1 MRKHSNRRVRPCNPP
16 TLVALHCAPDVGIT
30 ERLAV
35 EGISGGWATTT
46 HFNQLLECADLLL
59 LAATEKKADD
69 EAEIAHLGR
78 TALANIRDRYY
89 QTKRIGATGEE
100 LKALRV
106 LVDIS
111 EDWWKRQSGALF
123 KEAVEALDRY
133 RDIQKEVVTPKN
145 HTIHSGEENPMHLDT
160 QDRRFFVTSPGDN
173 GQ

>member
-1 MRKHSNRRVRPCNPP
+1 MRKHSRRRVRPCNPP
-16 TLVALHCAPDVGIT
+16 TLVALHCAPEVGIT

-35 EGISGGWATTT
+35 EGIAHGWATAT

-59 LAATEKKADD
+59 LAATEKKADA
-69 EAEIAHLGR
+69 EVEIAHLGR
-78 TALANIRDRYY
+78 TALANIRDRFH
-89 QTKRIGATGEE
+89 QMQRIGASGEE

-133 RDIQKEVVTPKN
+133 REMQKKA
-145 HTIHSGEENPMHLDT
+145 GDT
-160 QDRRFFVTSPGDN
+160 KGHRRVA
-173 GQ
+173 